1 MTNRLIQLLLG
12 LSLLLDTFVLAG
24 FVYRSWIVPP
34 PPFDMRP
41 PMPPPPGP
49 RPSPVEALIRDLGLD
64 EAQRQ
69 ALRGLVDQY
78 AAARRERS
86 QEIQKVRAQTADE
99 MRQPEFDMAKVE
111 ALVDRVVVL
120 RAEQQKANLRTVVE
134 LEPKLRP
141 EQRERLRLIL
151 AERLAGS
158 RPPPPPGGPPPG
170 GPPPG
175 APPRAPQ

>member
-12 LSLLLDTFVLAG
+12 LSLLLNTFVLAG

-34 PPFDMRP
+34 PPPFDMRP
-41 PMPPPPGP
+41 PMPPPGP
-49 RPSPVEALIRDLGLD
+49 RPSPVEALIHDLGLD
-64 EAQRQ
+64 DAQRQ

-78 AAARRERS
+78 TAARRERS
-86 QEIQKVRAQTADE
+86 QEIQKAREQTADE

-111 ALVDRVVVL
+111 GLVDRVAAL
-120 RAEQQKANLRTVVE
+120 RAEQHKASLHTIVE

-158 RPPPPPGGPPPG
+158 RPPPPGGPPPG
-170 GPPPG
+170 GPP
-175 APPRAPQ
+175 RTPQ

>member
-1 MTNRLIQLLLG
+1 
-12 LSLLLDTFVLAG
+12 
-24 FVYRSWIVPP
+24 
-34 PPFDMRP
+34 MRP

-120 RAEQQKANLRTVVE
+120 RAEQQKASLRTVVE

>member
-12 LSLLLDTFVLAG
+12 LSLLLNTFVLAG
-24 FVYRSWIVPP
+24 FVYRSWIAPP

-49 RPSPVEALIRDLGLD
+49 RPSPVEALIHDLGLD
-64 EAQRQ
+64 EPQRQ

-78 AAARRERS
+78 TAARRERS
-86 QEIQKVRAQTADE
+86 QEIQKVREQTAAE
-99 MRQPEFDMAKVE
+99 MRRPDFEMTRVE
-111 ALVDRVVVL
+111 ALVDRLAAL
-120 RAEQQKANLRTVVE
+120 RAQQQKASLRTVVE

-141 EQRERLRLIL
+141 EQRERLRMIL

-158 RPPPPPGGPPPG
+158 RPPPPPGGPP
-170 GPPPG
+170 
-175 APPRAPQ
+175 RTPQ